1 MERDVGGGIGVGYTY
16 KPTADSFQCMTKP
29 TTIKKNKLKKKMFV
43 FDVIQKPKTVRITSP
58 GEIIKYYYNCV
69 VNYEAA

>member
-1 MERDVGGGIGVGYTY
+1 MHYVSLV
-16 KPTADSFQCMTKP
+16 SLTK
-29 TTIKKNKLKKKMFV
+29 MSV
-43 FDVIQKPKTVRITSP
+43 SDAIQQPKTVRITSP

>member
-1 MERDVGGGIGVGYTY
+1 
-16 KPTADSFQCMTKP
+16 
-29 TTIKKNKLKKKMFV
+29 MFV

-69 VNYEAA
+69 VNYEAAWGSG